1 MEEINLKDLFN
12 YFTNKLII
20 IGISFLSILLLGTIY
35 SGFIKTP
42 LYKSNANVILVSEN
56 TNYSQTELAFNQK
69 IVSTYTKIITSRKV
83 LSQVIEKL
91 NLNYTYE
98 ELVKMIN
105 VTSETNTELIK
116 INVESK
122 NAKEAYRIANTIVPI
137 FSEEVTNIYN
147 ISNVSLLDE
156 AIISNKPYNMNLI
169 KDMAIYSVVGLVLGS
184 GIVFMMFYF
193 DTTVKS
199 KEEIE
204 KKFNISVI
212 GSVPMIK
219 IK

>member
-12 YFTNKLII
+12 YFVSKLMI

-42 LYKSNANVILVSEN
+42 LYKSNANVILVSDTN
-56 TNYSQTELAFNQK
+56 NYSQNELAFNQK

-83 LSQVIEKL
+83 LSQVIDKL

-137 FSEEVTNIYN
+137 FSEEVKNIYN

-156 AIISNKPYNMNLI
+156 AILSKKPYNMNLI